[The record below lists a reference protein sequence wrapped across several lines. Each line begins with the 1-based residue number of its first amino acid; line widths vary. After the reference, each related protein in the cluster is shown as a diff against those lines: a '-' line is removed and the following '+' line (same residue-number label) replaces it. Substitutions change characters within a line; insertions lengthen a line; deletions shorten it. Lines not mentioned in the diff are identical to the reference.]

1 MKNGTTARKRAAEC
15 MALAAKATGQQR
27 TLLMAMARSWATLGN
42 QIDRL
47 SHIRQTLRTDTTE
60 GSLRGKS

>member
-1 MKNGTTARKRAAEC
+1 

-27 TLLMAMARSWATLGN
+27 TLLMAMARSWVTLAN

-47 SHIRQTLRTDTTE
+47 SHIKQTLRTDTTE
-60 GSLRGKS
+60 SGLQGKS